1 MKNKLILFKK
11 WLNIYRNIFLFTS
24 FIFIIWMLFFDANS
38 WLIHREL
45 NNEIEQLKSKK
56 SFYSGEIKMDNKL
69 MKKFETIEGLEK
81 YAREKYYMKKKN
93 EDIFIIVSDTV
104 RKKN

>member
-104 RKKN
+104 RKKD

>member
-1 MKNKLILFKK
+1 
-11 WLNIYRNIFLFTS
+11 
-24 FIFIIWMLFFDANS
+24 MLFFDANS

>member
-45 NNEIEQLKSKK
+45 NNEIKQLKSKK
-56 SFYSGEIKMDNKL
+56 SFYSGEIKSDNEIL
-69 MKKFETIEGLEK
+69 KKFETIEGLEK

-104 RKKN
+104 RKKD